1 MTDLISSIIL
11 FIIITIIVLCVIA
24 SINKRTNEDKQIKKY
39 HEKLNYIVPGTLLV
53 RYYNGPDNPFRSKI
67 RSKSSIKILD
77 VKKDTSGEIWI
88 SYAYEDILDNTKYME
103 SYPFY
108 DKLEDKLRLYP
119 NIVLPK

>member
-1 MTDLISSIIL
+1 M
-11 FIIITIIVLCVIA
+11 LCVIA
-24 SINKRTNEDKQIKKY
+24 SINKRINEDNKQIKKY
-39 HEKLNYIVPGTLLV
+39 HEKLNSIVPGTLLV
-53 RYYNGPDNPFRSKI
+53 RYYNGSDNPFRSKI

-77 VKKDTSGEIWI
+77 VKKNISGEIWI

-108 DKLEDKLRLYP
+108 DKLEYKLRLYP

>member
-1 MTDLISSIIL
+1 MTDLIIL

-24 SINKRTNEDKQIKKY
+24 SINKRINEDKQIKTY
-39 HEKLNYIVPGTLLV
+39 HEKLNSIVPGTLLV
-53 RYYNGPDNPFRSKI
+53 RYYDTPDNPFHSSI

-77 VKKDTSGEIWI
+77 IKKDTSDEIWI
-88 SYAYEDILDNTKYME
+88 SYAYEDLLDNTKYIE

-108 DKLEDKLRLYP
+108 DKLKDKLRLYP

>member
-1 MTDLISSIIL
+1 
-11 FIIITIIVLCVIA
+11 VLCVIA

-39 HEKLNYIVPGTLLV
+39 HEELNSVVPGTLLV
-53 RYYNGPDNPFRSKI
+53 RYYNTPDNPFRSSI

>member
-24 SINKRTNEDKQIKKY
+24 SINKRTNEDKQIKKKMK
-39 HEKLNYIVPGTLLV
+39 KLNYIVPGTLLV
-53 RYYNGPDNPFRSKI
+53 RYYNTPDNPFRSSI

-77 VKKDTSGEIWI
+77 LKKDTSGEIWI
-88 SYAYEDILDNTKYME
+88 SYAYEDILDNTKYIE

-108 DKLEDKLRLYP
+108 DKLEDKLRMYP

>member
-1 MTDLISSIIL
+1 MTDLIIL

-24 SINKRTNEDKQIKKY
+24 STKRFNEDKQIIKKY
-39 HEKLNYIVPGTLLV
+39 HEKLNSIVPGTLLV
-53 RYYNGPDNPFRSKI
+53 RYDKRPDNPFHSPYRT
-67 RSKSSIKILD
+67 KSSIKILD
-77 VKKDTSGEIWI
+77 VKKDAEEEIWI
-88 SYAYEDILDNTKYME
+88 SYAYEDVVDNTKYTE

>member
-1 MTDLISSIIL
+1 MKDLIIL

-24 SINKRTNEDKQIKKY
+24 STKCINEDNKQIKKY
-39 HEKLNYIVPGTLLV
+39 HEKLNSIVPGTLLV
-53 RYYNGPDNPFRSKI
+53 RYYNVYNEPDNPFRSKI

-77 VKKDTSGEIWI
+77 VKKNTSGEIWI
-88 SYAYEDILDNTKYME
+88 LYAYEDILDNTKYKE